1 MENNTE
7 RVVKVPKILLP
18 KKGIDMEKW
27 ATIACDQFT
36 STPEYWERLVAFVG
50 DSPSTLKLTC
60 PEIYLSRDVSGEV
73 KNVQAETRKYLDEG
87 IFDEREGFVLVE
99 RQVGNDYR
107 IGLMAAIDLDA
118 YDWHRVRTPIRA
130 TEDTLMERLPVR
142 IAIRKGAEIEAPH
155 AIILMDDREKD
166 IIEPLYAARDG
177 FEKLYDFELNMGGGH
192 IRGWLV
198 PRQREQEILDKIAAL
213 NTPELQIEKYG
224 SDAGIML
231 AVGDGNHSVAT
242 AKVCYEELKQSLT
255 GEQQKTC
262 PARYML
268 VELVNLHGGGMEF
281 SPIHRYF
288 KVRDDEFVAKLKASL
303 YGDGRLKIMY
313 KGGEEYIKCPENA
326 GTAITEIQRLVEAYI
341 KETGAEIDYVHDV
354 IHLKECVDKSD
365 GMGIVMPAFSRSD
378 LFGYV
383 VNVGNLPKKAF
394 SIGEAEHKR
403 YYLECRKI
411 K

>member
-73 KNVQAETRKYLDEG
+73 KKVQAEMRKYLDEG

-99 RQVGNDYR
+99 RQVGKDYR

-142 IAIRKGAEIEAPH
+142 ISIRKGAEIEAPH

>member
-73 KNVQAETRKYLDEG
+73 KKVQAEMRKYLDEG

-142 IAIRKGAEIEAPH
+142 ISIRKGAEIEAPH

-198 PRQREQEILDKIAAL
+198 PRLREQEILDKIAAL

-262 PARYML
+262 PERYML

-288 KVRDDEFVAKLKASL
+288 KARDDEFVAKLKASL

>member
-73 KNVQAETRKYLDEG
+73 KKVQAEMRKYLDEG
-87 IFDEREGFVLVE
+87 IFDEREGFILVE

-198 PRQREQEILDKIAAL
+198 PRLREQEILDKIAAL

-326 GTAITEIQRLVEAYI
+326 GTAITEIQSLVEAYI

-394 SIGEAEHKR
+394 SIGEAEQKR

>member
-1 MENNTE
+1 MEK
-7 RVVKVPKILLP
+7 VVSVPKILLP
-18 KKGIDMEKW
+18 KEGVDMEKW

-36 STPEYWERLVAFVG
+36 STPEYWEKLTAFVG

-60 PEIYLSRDVSGEV
+60 PEIYLKRDIVNEV
-73 KNVQAETRKYLDEG
+73 VKVQAEMKKYLSEG
-87 IFDEREGFVLVE
+87 IFEEFEGFVLVE
-99 RQVGNDYR
+99 REVGSDAR
-107 IGLMAAIDLDA
+107 VGLMAAIDLDA
-118 YDWHRVRTPIRA
+118 YDWHRVKTPIRA

-142 IAIRKGAEIEAPH
+142 IAIRKEAEIESPH
-155 AIILMDDREKD
+155 AMVLLDDERRE
-166 IIEPLYAARDG
+166 IIEPLYARRDS
-177 FEKLYDFELNMGGGH
+177 FKKLYDFELNMGGRH

-198 PRQREQEILDKIAAL
+198 PHEFEEEILKKTEAL
-213 NTPELQIEKYG
+213 NAPERQIEKYG

-242 AKVCYEELKQSLT
+242 AKVCYEELKKSLSA
-255 GEQQKTC
+255 EEAQLS
-262 PARYML
+262 PARKML

-288 KVRDDEFVAKLKASL
+288 KKRDDDFIGRLRGAL
-303 YGDGRLKIMY
+303 YGEGRLRIIY
-313 KGGEEYIKCPENA
+313 DGSEEYIKCPLNPGE
-326 GTAITEIQRLVEAYI
+326 AITEIQRLVEGYI
-341 KETGAEIDYVHDV
+341 KQTGAEVDYVHDLKY
-354 IHLKECVDKSD
+354 LKECVSASS
-365 GMGIVMPAFSRSD
+365 GMGIVMPAFRRED

-394 SIGEAEHKR
+394 SIGEAEQKR

>member
-1 MENNTE
+1 MENKTE

-73 KNVQAETRKYLDEG
+73 KKVQAEMRKYLDEG
-87 IFDEREGFVLVE
+87 IFDEREGFILVE

-213 NTPELQIEKYG
+213 NTPELQVEKYG

-394 SIGEAEHKR
+394 SIGEAEQKR

>member
-73 KNVQAETRKYLDEG
+73 KKVQAAMRKYLDEG

-99 RQVGNDYR
+99 RQVGKDYR

-326 GTAITEIQRLVEAYI
+326 GTAITEIQSLVEAYI

>member
-73 KNVQAETRKYLDEG
+73 KKVQAEMRKYLDEG

-255 GEQQKTC
+255 GEQQKAC

-394 SIGEAEHKR
+394 SIGEAEQKR

>member
-73 KNVQAETRKYLDEG
+73 KKVQAEMRKYLDEG

-142 IAIRKGAEIEAPH
+142 ISIRKGAEIEAPH

-198 PRQREQEILDKIAAL
+198 PRLREQEILDKIAAL

>member
-1 MENNTE
+1 MEK
-7 RVVKVPKILLP
+7 VVSVPKILLP
-18 KKGIDMEKW
+18 KEGVDMEKW

-36 STPEYWERLVAFVG
+36 STPEYWEKLTAFVG

-60 PEIYLSRDVSGEV
+60 PEIYLKRDIVNEV
-73 KNVQAETRKYLDEG
+73 VKVQAEMKKYLSEG
-87 IFDEREGFVLVE
+87 IFEEFEGFVLVE
-99 RQVGNDYR
+99 REVGSDAR
-107 IGLMAAIDLDA
+107 VGLMAAIDLDA
-118 YDWHRVRTPIRA
+118 YDWHRVKTPIRA

-142 IAIRKGAEIEAPH
+142 IAIRKEAEIESPH
-155 AIILMDDREKD
+155 AMVLLDDERRE
-166 IIEPLYAARDG
+166 IIEPLYARRDS
-177 FEKLYDFELNMGGGH
+177 FKKLYDFELNMGGGH

-198 PRQREQEILDKIAAL
+198 PHEFEEEILKKTEAL
-213 NTPELQIEKYG
+213 NAPERQIEKYG

-242 AKVCYEELKQSLT
+242 AKVCYEELKKSLSA
-255 GEQQKTC
+255 EEAQLS
-262 PARYML
+262 PARKML

-288 KVRDDEFVAKLKASL
+288 KKRDDDFIGRLRGAL
-303 YGDGRLKIMY
+303 YGEGRLRIIY
-313 KGGEEYIKCPENA
+313 DGSEEYIKCPLNPGE
-326 GTAITEIQRLVEAYI
+326 AITEIQRLVEAYI
-341 KETGAEIDYVHDV
+341 KQTGAEVDYVHDLKY
-354 IHLKECVDKSD
+354 LKECVSASS
-365 GMGIVMPAFSRSD
+365 GMGIVMPAFRRED

-394 SIGEAEHKR
+394 SIGEAEQKR

>member
-73 KNVQAETRKYLDEG
+73 KKVQAEMRKYLDEG

-262 PARYML
+262 PERYML

>member
-73 KNVQAETRKYLDEG
+73 KKVQAEMRKYLDEG

-142 IAIRKGAEIEAPH
+142 ISIRKGAEIEAPH

-255 GEQQKTC
+255 CEQQKTC

-394 SIGEAEHKR
+394 SIGEAEQKR

>member
-73 KNVQAETRKYLDEG
+73 KKVQAEMRKYLDEG

-198 PRQREQEILDKIAAL
+198 PRQREREILDKIAAL

-394 SIGEAEHKR
+394 SIGEAEHKK

>member
-73 KNVQAETRKYLDEG
+73 KKVQAEMRKYLDEG

-262 PARYML
+262 PERYML

-326 GTAITEIQRLVEAYI
+326 GTAITEIQSLVEAYI

-394 SIGEAEHKR
+394 SIGEAEQKR

>member
-18 KKGIDMEKW
+18 KKGTDMEKW

-73 KNVQAETRKYLDEG
+73 KKVQAEMRKYLDEG

-213 NTPELQIEKYG
+213 NTPELQVEKYG

-262 PARYML
+262 PERYML

>member
-18 KKGIDMEKW
+18 KKSIDMEKW

-73 KNVQAETRKYLDEG
+73 KKVQAEMRKYLDEG

>member
-73 KNVQAETRKYLDEG
+73 KKVQAEMRKYLDEG

-99 RQVGNDYR
+99 RQVGKDYR

-142 IAIRKGAEIEAPH
+142 ISIRKGAEIEAPH

-198 PRQREQEILDKIAAL
+198 PRLREQEILDKIAAL

-394 SIGEAEHKR
+394 SIGEAEQKR

>member
-73 KNVQAETRKYLDEG
+73 KKVQAEMRKYLDEG

-142 IAIRKGAEIEAPH
+142 ISIRKGAEIEAPH

-262 PARYML
+262 PERYML

-394 SIGEAEHKR
+394 SIGEAEQKR

>member
-73 KNVQAETRKYLDEG
+73 KKVQAEMRKYLDEG

-262 PARYML
+262 PERYML

-394 SIGEAEHKR
+394 SIGEAEQKR

>member
-73 KNVQAETRKYLDEG
+73 KKVQAEMRKYLDEG

-142 IAIRKGAEIEAPH
+142 ISIRKGAEIEAPH

-224 SDAGIML
+224 SDAGIMI

>member
-73 KNVQAETRKYLDEG
+73 KKVQAEMRKYLDEG

-99 RQVGNDYR
+99 RQVGKDYR

-142 IAIRKGAEIEAPH
+142 IAIRKDAEIEAPH

>member
-73 KNVQAETRKYLDEG
+73 KKVQAEMRKYLDEG

-155 AIILMDDREKD
+155 AIFLMDDREKD

>member
-73 KNVQAETRKYLDEG
+73 KKVQAEMRKYLDEG

-326 GTAITEIQRLVEAYI
+326 GTAITEIQSLVEAYI

>member
-1 MENNTE
+1 MEK
-7 RVVKVPKILLP
+7 VVSVPKILLP
-18 KKGIDMEKW
+18 KEGVDMEKW

-36 STPEYWERLVAFVG
+36 STPEYWEKLTAFVG

-60 PEIYLSRDVSGEV
+60 PEIYLKRDIVNEV
-73 KNVQAETRKYLDEG
+73 VKVQAEMKKYLSEG
-87 IFDEREGFVLVE
+87 IFEEFEGFVLVE
-99 RQVGNDYR
+99 REVGSDAR
-107 IGLMAAIDLDA
+107 VGLMAAIDLDA
-118 YDWHRVRTPIRA
+118 YDWHRVKTPIRA

-142 IAIRKGAEIEAPH
+142 IAIRKEAEIESPH
-155 AIILMDDREKD
+155 AIILLDDERRE
-166 IIEPLYAARDG
+166 IIEPLYARRDS
-177 FEKLYDFELNMGGGH
+177 FKKLYDFELNMGGGH

-198 PRQREQEILDKIAAL
+198 PHEFEEEILKKTEAL
-213 NTPELQIEKYG
+213 NAPERQIEKYG

-242 AKVCYEELKQSLT
+242 AKVCYEELKKSLSA
-255 GEQQKTC
+255 EEAQLS
-262 PARYML
+262 PARKML

-288 KVRDDEFVAKLKASL
+288 KKRDDDFIGRLRGAL
-303 YGDGRLKIMY
+303 YGEGRLRIIY
-313 KGGEEYIKCPENA
+313 DASEEYIKCPLNPGE
-326 GTAITEIQRLVEAYI
+326 AITEIQRLVEAYI
-341 KETGAEIDYVHDV
+341 KQTGAEVDYVHDLKY
-354 IHLKECVDKSD
+354 LKECVSASS
-365 GMGIVMPAFSRSD
+365 GMGIVMPAFRRED

-394 SIGEAEHKR
+394 SIGEAEQKR

>member
-1 MENNTE
+1 MEK
-7 RVVKVPKILLP
+7 VVSVPKILLP
-18 KKGIDMEKW
+18 KEGVDMEKW

-36 STPEYWERLVAFVG
+36 STPEYWEKLTAFVG

-60 PEIYLSRDVSGEV
+60 PEIYLKRDIVNEV
-73 KNVQAETRKYLDEG
+73 VKVQAEMKKYLSEG
-87 IFDEREGFVLVE
+87 IFEEFEGFVLVE
-99 RQVGNDYR
+99 REVGSDAR
-107 IGLMAAIDLDA
+107 VGLMAAIDLDA
-118 YDWHRVRTPIRA
+118 YDWHRVKTPIRA

-142 IAIRKGAEIEAPH
+142 IAIRKEAEIESPH
-155 AIILMDDREKD
+155 AMVLLDDERRE
-166 IIEPLYAARDG
+166 IIEPLYARRDS
-177 FEKLYDFELNMGGGH
+177 FKKLYDFELNMGGGH

-198 PRQREQEILDKIAAL
+198 PHEFEEEILKKTEAL
-213 NTPELQIEKYG
+213 NAPERQIEKYG

-242 AKVCYEELKQSLT
+242 AKVCYEELKKSLSA
-255 GEQQKTC
+255 EEAQLS
-262 PARYML
+262 PARKML

-288 KVRDDEFVAKLKASL
+288 KKRDDDFIGRLRGAL
-303 YGDGRLKIMY
+303 YGEGCLRIIYDGS
-313 KGGEEYIKCPENA
+313 EEYIKCPLNPGE
-326 GTAITEIQRLVEAYI
+326 AITEIQRLVEAYI
-341 KETGAEIDYVHDV
+341 KQTGAEVDYVHDLKY
-354 IHLKECVDKSD
+354 LKECVSASS
-365 GMGIVMPAFSRSD
+365 GMGIVMPAFRRED

-394 SIGEAEHKR
+394 SIGEAEQKR

>member
-73 KNVQAETRKYLDEG
+73 KKVQAEMRKYLDEG

-130 TEDTLMERLPVR
+130 TEDTLLERLPVR

-394 SIGEAEHKR
+394 SIGEAEQKR

>member
-73 KNVQAETRKYLDEG
+73 KKVQAEMRKYLDEG

-288 KVRDDEFVAKLKASL
+288 KVRDEEFVAKLKASL

-326 GTAITEIQRLVEAYI
+326 GTAITEIQSLVEAYI

>member
-73 KNVQAETRKYLDEG
+73 KKVQAEMRKYLDEG

-288 KVRDDEFVAKLKASL
+288 KVRDEEFVAKLKASL

>member
-73 KNVQAETRKYLDEG
+73 KKVQAEMRKYLDEG

-142 IAIRKGAEIEAPH
+142 ISIRKGAEIEAPH

-288 KVRDDEFVAKLKASL
+288 KARDDEFVAKLKASL

-326 GTAITEIQRLVEAYI
+326 GTAITEIQSLVEAYI

>member
-73 KNVQAETRKYLDEG
+73 KKVQAEMRKYLDEG

-394 SIGEAEHKR
+394 SIGEAEQKR

>member
-18 KKGIDMEKW
+18 KKSIDMEKW

-73 KNVQAETRKYLDEG
+73 KKVQAEMRKYLDEG

-99 RQVGNDYR
+99 RQVGKDYR

>member
-73 KNVQAETRKYLDEG
+73 KKVQAEMRKYLDEG

-130 TEDTLMERLPVR
+130 TEDTLMERIPVR

-198 PRQREQEILDKIAAL
+198 PRLREQEILDKIAAL

>member
-73 KNVQAETRKYLDEG
+73 KKVQAEMRKYLDEG

-99 RQVGNDYR
+99 RQVGKDYR

-198 PRQREQEILDKIAAL
+198 PRLREQEILDKIAAL

-394 SIGEAEHKR
+394 SIGEAEQKR

>member
-1 MENNTE
+1 MLVEIP
-7 RVVKVPKILLP
+7 PKYSV
-18 KKGIDMEKW
+18 
-27 ATIACDQFT
+27 AQFMGYLK
-36 STPEYWERLVAFVG
+36 SK
-50 DSPSTLKLTC
+50 STLMIL
-60 PEIYLSRDVSGEV
+60 ERHA
-73 KNVQAETRKYLDEG
+73 NMKYK
-87 IFDEREGFVLVE
+87 F
-99 RQVGNDYR
+99 
-107 IGLMAAIDLDA
+107 
-118 YDWHRVRTPIRA
+118 W
-130 TEDTLMERLPVR
+130 
-142 IAIRKGAEIEAPH
+142 
-155 AIILMDDREKD
+155 
-166 IIEPLYAARDG
+166 
-177 FEKLYDFELNMGGGH
+177 
-192 IRGWLV
+192 
-198 PRQREQEILDKIAAL
+198 EQEILDKIAAL

-365 GMGIVMPAFSRSD
+365 GMGIVMPAFLRSD

-394 SIGEAEHKR
+394 SIGEAEQKR

>member
-73 KNVQAETRKYLDEG
+73 KKVQAEMRKYLDEG

-177 FEKLYDFELNMGGGH
+177 FEKLYDFELKMGGGH

-288 KVRDDEFVAKLKASL
+288 KVRVDEFVAKLKASL

-326 GTAITEIQRLVEAYI
+326 GTAITEIQSLVEAYI

>member
-73 KNVQAETRKYLDEG
+73 KKVQAEMRKYLDEG

-198 PRQREQEILDKIAAL
+198 PRLREQEILDKIAAL

-288 KVRDDEFVAKLKASL
+288 KVRDVEFVAKLKASL

>member
-73 KNVQAETRKYLDEG
+73 KKVQAEMRKYLDEG

-118 YDWHRVRTPIRA
+118 YDWRRVRTPIRA

-142 IAIRKGAEIEAPH
+142 ISIRKGAEIEAPH

>member
-73 KNVQAETRKYLDEG
+73 KKVQADMRKYLDEG

-341 KETGAEIDYVHDV
+341 KETCAEIDYVHDV

>member
-73 KNVQAETRKYLDEG
+73 KKVQAEMRKYLDEG

-99 RQVGNDYR
+99 RQVGKDYR

-142 IAIRKGAEIEAPH
+142 ISIRKGAEIEAPH

-288 KVRDDEFVAKLKASL
+288 KVRDEEFVAKLKASL

-394 SIGEAEHKR
+394 SIGEAEQKR

>member
-73 KNVQAETRKYLDEG
+73 KKVQAEMRKYLDEG

-198 PRQREQEILDKIAAL
+198 PRLREQEILDKIAAL

-262 PARYML
+262 PERYML

>member
-73 KNVQAETRKYLDEG
+73 KKVQAEMRKYLDEG

-262 PARYML
+262 PERYML

-326 GTAITEIQRLVEAYI
+326 GTAITEIQSLVEAYI